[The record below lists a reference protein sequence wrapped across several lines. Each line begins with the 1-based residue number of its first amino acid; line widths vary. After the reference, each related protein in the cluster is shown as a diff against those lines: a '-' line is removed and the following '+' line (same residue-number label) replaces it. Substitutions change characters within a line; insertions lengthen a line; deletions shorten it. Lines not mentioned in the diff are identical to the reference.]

1 MSEKEE
7 RESASRWTIVGA
19 GLLAAGIAAAVAV
32 LLWRRQPDQQARR
45 IIVKSERL
53 IDRIDAALTEFRE

>member
-1 MSEKEE
+1 MNEKEE
-7 RESASRWTIVGA
+7 RESASRWTFVGA

-32 LLWRRQPDQQARR
+32 LLWQRQPDQQARR
-45 IIVKSERL
+45 LIVKSQRL